1 MGFTFN
7 ENSKRTIKI
16 EIEGKIYEMIDGQ
29 ELKEKAEAIVEL
41 ANPLEKNKVNDP
53 EAYFEMCEKCINE
66 LLGDDAYTAIFN
78 GREKDEFEH
87 IDVILYIFDEIARSR
102 EGYMKEYLDRVEPQK
117 EKKPVKKIPVKK
129 RKIKRK

>member
-1 MGFTFN
+1 
-7 ENSKRTIKI
+7 
-16 EIEGKIYEMIDGQ
+16 
-29 ELKEKAEAIVEL
+29 EKAEAIVEL
-41 ANPLEKNKVNDP
+41 ANPLEKNKVNDQ

-87 IDVILYIFDEIARSR
+87 IDVILYIFDEIVRSR